1 MTSLE
6 PNPATGIGN
15 TPADIDSVGQSVVA
29 SLKDI
34 RKTYYMGALA
44 VEVLHGI
51 SLDFYEGEYV
61 SIMGPSGCGK
71 STLMNILGLSLI
83 HISEPTRPY

>member
-1 MTSLE
+1 MTTLE
-6 PNPATGIGN
+6 SNPATGIGN

-51 SLDFYEGEYV
+51 ILDFYQGGYV
-61 SIMGPSGCGK
+61 SIMGPSGCAK
-71 STLMNILGLSLI
+71 SAWMNSLAWRD
-83 HISEPTRPY
+83 TRPEGAF